1 VRPSRKTL
9 ILLKRFD
16 KQEQEANRRR
26 CQAAILVLFLCF
38 VTLGARLWYLQAVQG
53 EALRA
58 KSESNRLRIVRLQPP
73 RGKVFDRTG
82 RLLAGVRPCFNV
94 CLVREDA
101 GVAVESVLADLS
113 PLLGETEAAIRTSLA
128 IGRRQPLYVP
138 IVIKRAIDWE
148 TLSRIEARLLRL
160 PGVMIEVTPGR
171 EYPYGNVAPHLLG
184 YLGEVSEEELAS
196 NRYPGAL
203 AGDLVGK
210 YGVEARFN
218 QELAGRKGERKVEV
232 DATGRLIKV
241 LDEYVAIPG
250 NDLYLTVDLDLQ
262 QAAEEALA
270 GQVGALVAM
279 EPRSGRLFASVSS
292 PGFDPQDFAKRL
304 NTEQWDALNDPVTR
318 PLQNKVIQG
327 SYAPGSTF
335 KIVTASAALQEGV
348 VGPNTTFNC
357 LSRFRLGRRVFRC
370 WDWRGHGR
378 ISLHRALVE
387 SCDVYFYQVG
397 LQLGIDRIAGYA
409 KAFGLGS
416 PTGIDLPDENPG
428 LIPTSQW
435 KLKRFREKW
444 QDGETLNTAI
454 GQGFVLVTPLQM
466 ARLVSA
472 VANGGTLFR
481 PVYMDRMLGPDG
493 EVVAYFKGETSG
505 SVSLSKTNLDMI
517 RKALLGAVAEPH
529 GTGGRAKLEN
539 VPVAGKTGTAQVVKQ
554 ATRREDEKMAWKYRD
569 HAWFV
574 AYAPADDPQLA
585 VAVLVEHGGHG
596 GAVSA
601 PIARKVFKRWFQ
613 LQSPRPVLM
622 PERTAGSGPS
632 VAGNGHG

>member
-1 VRPSRKTL
+1 VRSARKTL
-9 ILLKRFD
+9 LLLKRFD
-16 KQEQEANRRR
+16 KQEQEANRRK

-38 VTLGARLWYLQAVQG
+38 VTLGARLWYLQVVQG

-58 KSESNRLRIVRLQPP
+58 KSERNRLRIVRLQPP
-73 RGKVFDRTG
+73 RGKVLDRTG

-94 CLVREDA
+94 CLVREDT

-138 IVIKRAIDWE
+138 IVIKRAIDWG
-148 TLSRIEARLLRL
+148 TLSRIEARLLSL
-160 PGVMIEVTPGR
+160 PGVIIEVTPGR
-171 EYPYGNVAPHLLG
+171 EYPYGSVAPHLLG
-184 YLGEVSEEELAS
+184 YLGEVSEEDLDS
-196 NRYPGAL
+196 KRYPRAL

-210 YGVEARFN
+210 YGVEARFD
-218 QELAGRKGERKVEV
+218 QELAGRKGERRVEV
-232 DATGRLIKV
+232 DATGRLVRV
-241 LDEYVAIPG
+241 LDEYAAIPG

-279 EPRSGRLFASVSS
+279 EPRSGRILALASS

-304 NTEQWDALNDPVTR
+304 NTEQWDALNDPVKR

-327 SYAPGSTF
+327 AYAPGSIF

-357 LSRFRLGRRVFRC
+357 LSKFRLGRRIFRC
-370 WDWRGHGR
+370 WDWRGHGH

-416 PTGIDLPDENPG
+416 RTGIDLPDENPG

-435 KLKRFREKW
+435 KLKRFGEKW

-466 ARLVSA
+466 ARLISA

-481 PVYMDRMLGPDG
+481 PIYVDRMLGPDG
-493 EVVAYFKGETSG
+493 EVVEYFKGKTCG

-517 RKALLGAVAEPH
+517 KKALLGAVAEQH
-529 GTGGRAKLEN
+529 GTGGRARLEN

-554 ATRREDEKMAWKYRD
+554 AARREDEKMAWKYRD

-585 VAVLVEHGGHG
+585 VAVLIEHGGHG

-632 VAGNGHG
+632 VTGNGHG